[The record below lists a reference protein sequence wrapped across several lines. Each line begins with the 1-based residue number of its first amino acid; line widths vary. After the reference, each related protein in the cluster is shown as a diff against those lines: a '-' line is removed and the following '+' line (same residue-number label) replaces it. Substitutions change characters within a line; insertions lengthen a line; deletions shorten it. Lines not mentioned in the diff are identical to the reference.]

1 MLWLCVWFIK
11 LCFLAQDV
19 IYTSRAYATMS
30 VSVCLSVCLW
40 QKCIVVTGC
49 NGSRIPFYAWIDGC
63 LCYLLTMPDP
73 HCRIGWCQDFW
84 WKRGYGKIG
93 NCARSSCFCFVNLSL
108 LVLKSQI
115 FSCFINNFVVMFL
128 SCWIHMIWCCHPV
141 IDTGMFCSVRGSD
154 SLRLAWLASSDWL
167 ESSPISV
174 AR

>member
-1 MLWLCVWFIK
+1 MIFSAKCN
-11 LCFLAQDV
+11 
-19 IYTSRAYATMS
+19 IYILRLSYNAS
-30 VSVCLSVCLW
+30 VRLFVRLSVTFVHCGHR
-40 QKCIVVTGC
+40 I
-49 NGSRIPFYAWIDGC
+49 SRISLHAWIDGC
-63 LCYLLTMPDP
+63 LYYLLTTLDPD
-73 HCRIGWCQDFW
+73 RRMGWCQYFW